1 MTLLARL
8 DRLPLSRPHYVLL
21 LIGGLGYT
29 FDGMDS
35 AIVAFLMPSA
45 QTVWHLGNGALG
57 LIGSASPFGF
67 LFGAVAAG
75 LLGDRIGRR
84 KVMMWALAFYA
95 FFSLVASVSPGY
107 DVFLSARVLAGA
119 GAGAESAII
128 APFLSEFVP
137 AARRGWFVG
146 ALAGFFSFGFVAAA
160 LLGRFIVPALP
171 DGWRWAQVVTALPVV
186 MLLWWRRTLPESPRY
201 LLSSGDLPGAERVVA
216 DLERRVEKA
225 TGKPLPPVPEPA
237 APVPGP
243 AASSTP
249 SVGLFAALKY
259 LWSGRMARRTA
270 ITWLIW
276 FVITFSYYGFFSWI
290 PSLLVQRGITVTK
303 SFDFSLIIYLAQIPG
318 YFSAAWL
325 SERLDRKNVIALYL
339 TGSAISAFWLSQTTD
354 PASITT
360 AGAVLSF
367 FLNGT
372 YAGVYSYTPEVF
384 PTWIR
389 ATGTGMSSAFGRIG
403 SILAPSIIGVSAAS
417 FGFGGVFGLTTG
429 VLGAGV
435 ICTLLFGIRTKGRSL
450 EHLTESA
457 LAAQDASAAGPPA
470 SESPASE
477 PPAPEP
483 PAPEPPAPERKITT

>member
-8 DRLPLSRPHYVLL
+8 DRLPLSKPHYALL

-35 AIVAFLMPSA
+35 AVVAFLMPSA
-45 QTVWHLGNGALG
+45 QEAWDLSNGALG

-95 FFSLVASVSPGY
+95 FFSLVAAFAPNY
-107 DVFLSARVLAGA
+107 ELFLGARVLAGA

-160 LLGRFIVPALP
+160 LIGRFVVPTVP
-171 DGWRWAQVVTALPVV
+171 EGWRVAQVITALPVV
-186 MLLWWRRTLPESPRY
+186 MLLWWRRSLPESPRY
-201 LLSSGDLPGAERVVA
+201 LLARGDVAAAEQVVA
-216 DLERRVEKA
+216 DLERKVEKA
-225 TGKPLPPVPEPA
+225 IGKPLPPVPVEDTAKARATVAPA
-237 APVPGP
+237 RP
-243 AASSTP
+243 AL
-249 SVGLFAALKY
+249 GLFGALKY

-290 PSLLVQRGITVTK
+290 PTLLIQRGITVTK
-303 SFDFSLIIYLAQIPG
+303 SFEFSIIIYLAQIPG

-339 TGSAISAFWLSQTTD
+339 TGSALSAFWLSQTTT
-354 PASITT
+354 PASITL

-389 ATGTGMSSAFGRIG
+389 ASGTGLSSAFGRVG
-403 SILAPSIIGVSAAS
+403 SILAPVIIGVSSAS
-417 FGFGGVFGLTTG
+417 FGFAGVFGLTTA
-429 VLGAGV
+429 VLAVGV
-435 ICTLLFGIRTKGRSL
+435 ICTVLFGVSTAGRSL
-450 EHLTESA
+450 EELTEP
-457 LAAQDASAAGPPA
+457 GPARSRSGTATTP
-470 SESPASE
+470 SPST
-477 PPAPEP
+477 PE
-483 PAPEPPAPERKITT
+483 TTEVTSR

>member
-1 MTLLARL
+1 MTLPARL
-8 DRLPLSRPHYVLL
+8 DRLPLSRPHYALL

-35 AIVAFLMPSA
+35 AVVAFLMPSA
-45 QTVWHLGNGALG
+45 QETWDLSNGALG

-67 LFGAVAAG
+67 LFGAVTAG
-75 LLGDRIGRR
+75 LLGDRFGRR

-95 FFSLVASVSPGY
+95 LFSLVAAASPTY
-107 DVFLSARVLAGA
+107 EIFLGARVLAGV

-160 LLGRFIVPALP
+160 LIGRFVVPTSSE
-171 DGWRWAQVVTALPVV
+171 GWRIAQVVTALPVAL
-186 MLLWWRRTLPESPRY
+186 LLWWRRSLPESPRY
-201 LLSSGDLPGAERVVA
+201 LAARGDLAGAERVVA

-225 TGKPLPPVPEPA
+225 TGKPLPPVPDASAVASAPA
-237 APVPGP
+237 VQAR
-243 AASSTP
+243 P
-249 SVGLFAALKY
+249 SPGLFSALKF
-259 LWSGRMARRTA
+259 LWSGRMVRRTA

-290 PSLLVQRGITVTK
+290 PTLLVQRGITVTK
-303 SFDFSLIIYLAQIPG
+303 SFDFSIIIYLAQIPG

-339 TGSAISAFWLSQTTD
+339 TGSAVSAFWLSQTSA
-354 PASITT
+354 PASITVS
-360 AGAVLSF
+360 GAVLSF

-389 ATGTGMSSAFGRIG
+389 ATGTGMSSAFGRVG
-403 SILAPSIIGVSAAS
+403 SILAPAIIGVSAAS

-429 VLGAGV
+429 VLAIGV
-435 ICTLLFGIRTKGRSL
+435 IFTLLFGIRTAGLSL
-450 EHLTESA
+450 EELTEPVPGA
-457 LAAQDASAAGPPA
+457 GEVPATAATAVTT
-470 SESPASE
+470 
-477 PPAPEP
+477 
-483 PAPEPPAPERKITT
+483 ERKATT